1 LSTIPKH
8 QWASWLFR
16 FDLSVEYRSGAN
28 NVVVDALSHHDIE
41 VAVELCALFVPSF
54 LIFDTLR
61 NELEADQ
68 ELHTLK
74 EVAAGTKGGD

>member
-1 LSTIPKH
+1 M
-8 QWASWLFR
+8 FR
-16 FDLSVEYRSGAN
+16 FDLSVVYRSGAN

-61 NELEADQ
+61 NELEVDQ
-68 ELHTLK
+68 
-74 EVAAGTKGGD
+74 